1 MSDTTLEQTK
11 PVLSI
16 RDLTKSYSSRPGGY
30 AVLDGIDFDVLPGET
45 LGVVGESGCGK
56 STLARAIMRL
66 GDVTSGSITLDD
78 TELTHLGSSE
88 LRAFRKNFQMV
99 FQDPFGS
106 LDPRM
111 SVRSLV
117 EQPLRVHGV
126 SDRTARREQAAA
138 MLGRL
143 GLGPEFHDRTVSQLS
158 GGQRQRV
165 AIARALVVGPKL
177 TVLDEPVS
185 ALDVSVQA
193 QVLNLLREEQLR
205 LGLTYLFIVHDLA
218 VAEYFC
224 DRILV
229 LYLGRVVESGTAEE
243 LFSNPQHPYTVSLFS
258 AAPDPR
264 RAASNADRIILKGE
278 PQSKR
283 PETGCPFASRCPI
296 GFDREL
302 CHTTTPK
309 VDAFDE
315 GGHQAACHFPGELRT
330 GQLPGDLAGDDAAA

>member
-1 MSDTTLEQTK
+1 MSDTTTVSMA
-11 PVLSI
+11 PVLSV

-30 AVLDGIDFDVLPGET
+30 AVLDGIDFDVFPGET
-45 LGVVGESGCGK
+45 VGVVGESGCGK

-66 GDVTSGSITLDD
+66 GDVTTGSITVDD
-78 TELTHLGSSE
+78 TELVDLGSAE
-88 LRAFRKNFQMV
+88 LRAFRRNFQMV

-111 SVRSLV
+111 SVRALV
-117 EQPLRVHGV
+117 EQPLKVHGLG
-126 SDRTARREQAAA
+126 DRAARRQQAAD

-165 AIARALVVGPKL
+165 AIARALVVGPRL

-193 QVLNLLREEQLR
+193 QVLNLLREEQVR

-243 LFSNPQHPYTVSLFS
+243 LFANPQHPYTVSLFS

-264 RAASNADRIILKGE
+264 RVASRAERIILKGE

-283 PETGCPFASRCPI
+283 PEVGCPFASRCPI
-296 GFDREL
+296 GFDREV
-302 CHTTTPK
+302 CHTTTPA
-309 VDAFDE
+309 DDLYDE
-315 GGHQAACHFPGELRT
+315 NGHRAACHFPGELRP
-330 GQLPGDLAGDDAAA
+330 GHLPVGGDGVAA